1 MTVEGYLRVLYLLR
15 SHIKRRAGIIEIG
28 GVRRFP
34 RALGSTAYR
43 RIHQGTEEILVFI
56 NETRQKNV
64 ATTVVEKIAEIEK
77 KQNFS
82 ADWFVE
88 SLAEMADFV
97 KAKYRSIEN
106 NNIALVKTCDMFRA
120 ENAKLK
126 ERINEMVESRREYLD
141 V

>member
-1 MTVEGYLRVLYLLR
+1 M
-15 SHIKRRAGIIEIG
+15 A
-28 GVRRFP
+28 
-34 RALGSTAYR
+34 
-43 RIHQGTEEILVFI
+43 
-56 NETRQKNV
+56 
-64 ATTVVEKIAEIEK
+64 ATTIAEKIAEIER
-77 KQNFS
+77 KQNFTS
-82 ADWFVE
+82 DWFEE
-88 SLAEMADFV
+88 SLQEMAYFV

>member
-1 MTVEGYLRVLYLLR
+1 MDKIIE
-15 SHIKRRAGIIEIG
+15 HIKHQISCFKTEKSKVGASQIDKLSLG
-28 GVRRFP
+28 GRIA
-34 RALGSTAYR
+34 AL
-43 RIHQGTEEILVFI
+43 EEILVFI
-56 NETRQKNV
+56 NENKAKNA
-64 ATTVVEKIAEIEK
+64 ATTVAEKIAEIERE
-77 KQNFS
+77 QNFTS
-82 ADWFVE
+82 DWFEE
-88 SLAEMADFV
+88 SLQEMADFV

>member
-1 MTVEGYLRVLYLLR
+1 M
-15 SHIKRRAGIIEIG
+15 A
-28 GVRRFP
+28 
-34 RALGSTAYR
+34 
-43 RIHQGTEEILVFI
+43 
-56 NETRQKNV
+56 
-64 ATTVVEKIAEIEK
+64 ATTIAEKIAEIEK